1 MAAEIGIERCTD
13 GQMKMKIGDGVHA
26 WGELPYFAGEA
37 EEHQVVEG
45 DAAPAETD
53 LDYALGTMWVDT
65 TAGTVYLLVAK
76 TDEAAQWKKLL
87 FASDLSNLDV
97 LTQVD
102 GALVA
107 KMQDIPAIKQIGA
120 NLSLSAEGVLSA
132 TGSGTGTTTIDA
144 IRLGGEDG
152 ALASING
159 SKEAILPIATG
170 ALAGVVKSSDEAG
183 KVAVNADGTMS
194 VNAVSVSSL
203 YVAPEDTLTLV
214 GGGASA

>member
-1 MAAEIGIERCTD
+1 
-13 GQMKMKIGDGVHA
+13 
-26 WGELPYFAGEA
+26 
-37 EEHQVVEG
+37 
-45 DAAPAETD
+45 
-53 LDYALGTMWVDT
+53 
-65 TAGTVYLLVAK
+65 
-76 TDEAAQWKKLL
+76 
-87 FASDLSNLDV
+87 
-97 LTQVD
+97 
-102 GALVA
+102 
-107 KMQDIPAIKQIGA
+107 MQDIPAIKQIGA
-120 NLSLSAEGVLSA
+120 NLTLSAEGVLSA

-183 KVAVNADGTMS
+183 KVTVNADGTMS